1 MPQAKRTTRKRSA
14 PPRRGLSHGFGMLV
28 IGMITGSLAT
38 ILWQGMRIGD
48 SGTGSGIRKVVE
60 QSLQQ
65 SREEDQETAGA
76 KIDNTDKPA
85 EQQTSFDFFT
95 VLPEIEVMVPDNQP
109 PIPSPSPSLPPSS
122 EAGDENPDPSADVQV
137 ASKRSAYMLQAG
149 SYQKKTDAERLKAEL
164 GLWGHAS
171 QIQKVTIQ
179 GRGDFYRVRL
189 GPWSDYEKMVSADK
203 SLASFGIKAL
213 RLKISGGG

>member
-1 MPQAKRTTRKRSA
+1 MPQAKRTARKRSA
-14 PPRRGLSHGFGMLV
+14 PPRRRLSHGFGMLIV
-28 IGMITGSLAT
+28 GMITGSLAT

-65 SREEDQETAGA
+65 SREEDQETSGQ
-76 KIDNTDKPA
+76 KINQTDKPV
-85 EQQTSFDFFT
+85 EQQTRFDFFT
-95 VLPEIEVMVPDNQP
+95 VLPEIEMVVPGSEP
-109 PIPSPSPSLPPSS
+109 PSP
-122 EAGDENPDPSADVQV
+122 EATDEKPDPPAAIQTV
-137 ASKRSAYMLQAG
+137 SKKSAYMLQAG
-149 SYQKKTDAERLKAEL
+149 SYRKKNDADQLKAKL
-164 GLWGHAS
+164 ALWGHAS

-189 GPWSDYEKMVSADK
+189 GPYFSYDEMVDADK
-203 SLASFGIKAL
+203 SLASFGIESL